1 MHGIMV
7 TQRREDGH
15 QKMWYPQFSFKRET
29 ARDLKIRY
37 QKNFKS
43 QEGVETFTV
52 IQQERPSMVSDELVT
67 EIKVILHNLCV
78 SGEAIIR
85 KTVIANGNGVLSS
98 RFLENLASNGGSV
111 TLNTKLARAILKLLH
126 WMKGS
131 GKTAKGEMKPE

>member
-1 MHGIMV
+1 MV

-15 QKMWYPQFSFKRET
+15 QKIWYPQFSFKRET
-29 ARDLKIRY
+29 ARDLKISY

-67 EIKVILHNLCV
+67 EIKVILHNVCV
-78 SGEAIIR
+78 SGEAISR

-98 RFLENLASNGGSV
+98 SS
-111 TLNTKLARAILKLLH
+111 
-126 WMKGS
+126 S
-131 GKTAKGEMKPE
+131 Y